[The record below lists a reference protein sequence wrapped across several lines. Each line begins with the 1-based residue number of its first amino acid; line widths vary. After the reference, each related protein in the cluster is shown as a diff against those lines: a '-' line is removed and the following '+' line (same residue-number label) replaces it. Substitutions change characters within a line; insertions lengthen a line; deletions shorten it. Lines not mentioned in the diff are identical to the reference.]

1 MFSNRSKI
9 GTWGMVLY
17 GHQIDA
23 ISFENSTF
31 IGEVVGTKLWVCP
44 TFDFHSSHTLQC
56 KLVSFQFT
64 PYESSIYQTM

>member
-31 IGEVVGTKLWVCP
+31 IGEVVGTKL
-44 TFDFHSSHTLQC
+44 
-56 KLVSFQFT
+56 
-64 PYESSIYQTM
+64 